1 MDKNTLS
8 VTIAQAMA
16 DFTLCAAAPGT
27 AMTDFIADRIL
38 TLIAAARPAETR
50 DWSEFEDEI
59 SDAISDSIDMDWS
72 ARDGARAVVA
82 LLNKEAP
89 R

>member
-1 MDKNTLS
+1 MDKTLDLDELEKDAHGVLAYHNPS
-8 VTIAQAMA
+8 DPTPRVGVRATV
-16 DFTLCAAAPGT
+16 L
-27 AMTDFIADRIL
+27 L
-38 TLIAAARPAETR
+38 TLIAAPQPPATN
-50 DWSEFEDEI
+50 WSEFEDEI

-72 ARDGARAVVA
+72 SRDGARAVVA